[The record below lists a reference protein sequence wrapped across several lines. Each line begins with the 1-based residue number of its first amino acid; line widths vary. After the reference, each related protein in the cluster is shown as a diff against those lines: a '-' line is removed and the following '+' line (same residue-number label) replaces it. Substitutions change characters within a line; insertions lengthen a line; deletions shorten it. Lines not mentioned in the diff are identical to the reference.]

1 MGSIHCEVLPKFI
14 IVKTIAMNNE
24 NQIVQ
29 EEMRKLITKSCD
41 FDTYGGTFYPFH
53 KTLLKY
59 YFSAI
64 DVTIDYTE
72 KLIMLFN
79 SKPLDGDHYNLYDIN
94 EAVAAKV
101 NYTNLEETLK
111 GCLENGPGQIRF
123 YKSLLFHYTNVTHE
137 TDNDM
142 MSA

>member
-1 MGSIHCEVLPKFI
+1 MKNASQLVH
-14 IVKTIAMNNE
+14 
-24 NQIVQ
+24 
-29 EEMRKLITKSCD
+29 EEMRKLISKSCD

-64 DVTIDYTE
+64 DVTIDYSE
-72 KLIMLFN
+72 KIIMLFN
-79 SKPLDGDHYNLYDIN
+79 SKPRTLEASNLYDIN
-94 EAVAAKV
+94 EAIASRV

-111 GCLENGPGQIRF
+111 GCLESGPHHDRL
-123 YKSLLFHYTNVTHE
+123 YKSLLFHYNNLTREPNNE
-137 TDNDM
+137 F

>member
-1 MGSIHCEVLPKFI
+1 MK
-14 IVKTIAMNNE
+14 NE
-24 NQIVQ
+24 SQIV
-29 EEMRKLITKSCD
+29 EDEMRKLITKSCD

-53 KTLLKY
+53 KTILKY

-64 DVTIDYTE
+64 DVTIDYSE
-72 KLIMLFN
+72 KLITLFN
-79 SKPLDGDHYNLYDIN
+79 SKPLTEESYNLYDIN

-111 GCLENGPGQIRF
+111 GCLEQGANHNRF
-123 YKSLLFHYTNVTHE
+123 YKSLLFHYNNVSREPDTE
-137 TDNDM
+137 V